1 MTRGKAA
8 RNGCDFR
15 ALKSCQREGKKERDV
30 SRCISKPQLSH
41 MDGETLI
48 GDLNMPGVRNNW
60 HLVYIYFFCFV
71 LLFFIVYRNA
81 GEPIFTALPGR
92 QTFMLLHPKTSEE
105 ILI

>member
-15 ALKSCQREGKKERDV
+15 ALKSCQREGKEKDA

-60 HLVYIYFFCFV
+60 HSVYIYIFVLFCF
-71 LLFFIVYRNA
+71 FHRNA

-92 QTFMLLHPKTSEE
+92 QTFMLLHPETSEE